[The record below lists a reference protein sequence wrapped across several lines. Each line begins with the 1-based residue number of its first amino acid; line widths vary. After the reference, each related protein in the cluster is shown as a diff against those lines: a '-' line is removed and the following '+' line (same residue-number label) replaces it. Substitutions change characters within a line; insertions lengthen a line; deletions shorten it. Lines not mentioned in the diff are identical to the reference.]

1 MVPVMTR
8 DIDRAKPLAFTRR
21 RIVQIGALAP
31 FATPARSQSFDYDVV
46 VIGAGAAGVAAGRE
60 LALRG
65 KSFVILEARNRVGG
79 RVFTDASLGER
90 FDAGAIYI
98 HWAEKNPWRAL
109 AGRLG
114 VPLVDSEQLPGSFRL
129 YQDGE
134 TIQRTG
140 RRGYAVVGERFD
152 PDLAA
157 VPDIPMTARVEAD
170 GEEALRAVA
179 TLARMALGEE
189 AERVSSLDYAR
200 LWAGDDYVV
209 PDGYGSLVTRAAEG
223 LPVRLGVNVR
233 AIDWSGQG
241 VAIDTDRGALRA
253 AAAIVTV
260 PVGVL
265 RAERI
270 RFTPRLPDA
279 TLRGLDGLSMGA
291 LTKIALRFNGER
303 FGVAPGT
310 DLWDIAGPRA
320 TFDFECWPFDRNLVV
335 AVFGG
340 DHARDIVRMGE
351 PAAVDLAL
359 SRFARIVGEGAR
371 ASFLGGRLAG
381 WSEDPFS
388 LGSYSHALP
397 GRADAR
403 ALLAA
408 PVGERIFFAG
418 EATGGENFGGAMTA
432 GGAYLAGAAAARQI

>member
-1 MVPVMTR
+1 MSFS
-8 DIDRAKPLAFTRR
+8 FTRR
-21 RIVQIGALAP
+21 RLLQIGAVAP
-31 FATPARSQSFDYDVV
+31 FSTRAFAQASFDCDVV
-46 VIGAGAAGVAAGRE
+46 IIGAGSAGIAAGRE
-60 LALRG
+60 LTRRG

-79 RVFTDASLGER
+79 RVFTDASLGEG

-98 HWAEKNPWRAL
+98 HWAEKNPWRLL
-109 AGRLG
+109 AQQLG
-114 VPLVDSEQLPGSFRL
+114 VNVFDSDRLPGSFRL

-134 TIQRTG
+134 TIQRTS
-140 RRGYAVVGERFD
+140 RRGYAIVSERFD
-152 PDLAA
+152 PDIAA
-157 VPDIPMTARVEAD
+157 VPDVPMTTHVEAD
-170 GEEALRAVA
+170 GDDALRAVS

-200 LWAGDDYVV
+200 LWAGDDFVA
-209 PDGYGSLVTRAAEG
+209 PEGYGTLVTRAAEG

-241 VAIDTDRGALRA
+241 VTIDTDRGALRA
-253 AAAIVTV
+253 GAVIVTV

-270 RFTPRLPDA
+270 RFTPRLPDN
-279 TLRGLDGLSMGA
+279 TLRGLDGLQMGA

-303 FGVAPGT
+303 FGVAAGT

-335 AVFGG
+335 AMFGG
-340 DHARDIVRMGE
+340 DHAREIVRMGE
-351 PAAVDLAL
+351 AAAVDLAL
-359 SRFARIVGEGAR
+359 SRFSRIVGANAR
-371 ASFLGGRLAG
+371 NAFLGGRLAG

-388 LGSYSHALP
+388 MGSYSHALP

-408 PVGERIFFAG
+408 PVGGRVYFAG

-432 GGAYLAGAAAARQI
+432 GGAYLAGEAAARLA